1 MYLAQAII
9 ILIVV
14 YWLSG
19 ALSKATRRW
28 LERFERFERFER
40 VDSTDAAIRKR
51 RALCCYYDHS
61 RCGLGKI
68 RCADDEYHR
77 RT

>member
-28 LERFERFERFER
+28 LERFER

>member
-1 MYLAQAII
+1 MDLAQAII

-19 ALSKATRRW
+19 KLSKATRRW
-28 LERFERFERFER
+28 LEP

-51 RALCCYYDHS
+51 RALCCYYNHS

-68 RCADDEYHR
+68 WCADDEYHR

>member
-1 MYLAQAII
+1 MDLAQAII

-28 LERFERFERFER
+28 LERFER

-51 RALCCYYDHS
+51 CALCCYYDHS

>member
-1 MYLAQAII
+1 MDLAQAII

-28 LERFERFERFER
+28 LERFERFER